1 MAIESVI
8 KKIKLK
14 IYIAKKKHKHGLSVC
29 KKNKWSDKYFV
40 HDFSDVDYKKI
51 IDLEDTETHRQFYT
65 LPYLTM
71 KHIESI
77 EYTQYTTGEI
87 NNNNFKNYI
96 EEVDVDN
103 IIGDCTSNEFM
114 RFNNLYDYISDTGL
128 RTIVLQDFISY
139 YYLFNMDKDEFI
151 QQFINRDITYYLSG
165 KKTLTTTNTVCL
177 IKNEG
182 KYYVVNNGRHRV
194 LIAKLFKMGRIKAIV
209 FNAD

>member
-1 MAIESVI
+1 MTI
-8 KKIKLK
+8 
-14 IYIAKKKHKHGLSVC
+14 
-29 KKNKWSDKYFV
+29 
-40 HDFSDVDYKKI
+40 
-51 IDLEDTETHRQFYT
+51 
-65 LPYLTM
+65 

-87 NNNNFKNYI
+87 NNNNLKDYI

-103 IIGDCTSNEFM
+103 IIGDCASKEF
-114 RFNNLYDYISDTGL
+114 RKFNNLYDYINDASL

-165 KKTLTTTNTVCL
+165 KKPLTTTNTVCL
-177 IKNEG
+177 IKNEE
-182 KYYVVNNGRHRV
+182 KYYVVNNSRHRV